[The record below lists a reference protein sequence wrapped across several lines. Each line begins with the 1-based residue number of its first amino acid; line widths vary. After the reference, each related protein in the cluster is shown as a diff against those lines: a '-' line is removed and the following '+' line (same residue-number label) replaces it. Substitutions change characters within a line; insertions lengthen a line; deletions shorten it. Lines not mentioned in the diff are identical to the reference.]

1 MAIKKRMKATKKKAA
16 PIKKTV
22 SGKKVSRPVM
32 STKQEEKT
40 KPEET
45 AVLPAKLKK
54 ETKSK
59 IAKPTKG
66 FKPAPAKPSR
76 RAKSKPKPRGL
87 IIFGAIVGVV
97 ILIAVI
103 GRLRQGPPAKLIPAK
118 VLAAYSLEEST
129 VGPLSSPRGIAV
141 SPDGSIYIAD
151 LGNHRVVKLGP
162 DGRVVD
168 TWGQKG
174 KAAGEFNEPS
184 GISVD
189 NQGAIYV
196 ADAWNGRIQKFT
208 AQGEY
213 LGEISAKA
221 GNFYSPR
228 SSAVDAKGFIYVAD
242 TGNSCIKKF
251 DGDAN
256 LVKHWGEY
264 GPGKERFQET
274 FGVCVGPKNRIY
286 VGDAGNR
293 RIKIFTDDG
302 KFIQEIR
309 VKGWQSG
316 VSWPML
322 AVDSGGRIYAAD
334 AQNNM
339 VWIYDA
345 EGKYLGSWGNQP
357 GKEIFASPLSIAIDI
372 QGAVYVSNMTRG
384 EIVKIAP
391 FVKN

>member
-1 MAIKKRMKATKKKAA
+1 MATKKKAKA
-16 PIKKTV
+16 ANKKRTSAKKAV
-22 SGKKVSRPVM
+22 SEKKAGRPVIAA
-32 STKQEEKT
+32 KQDAKT
-40 KPEET
+40 KPEE
-45 AVLPAKLKK
+45 AA
-54 ETKSK
+54 
-59 IAKPTKG
+59 AKPTKVSR
-66 FKPAPAKPSR
+66 PAVAKTSR
-76 RAKSKPKPRGL
+76 HGKSKPKPRGL

-103 GRLRQGPPAKLIPAK
+103 GKIRQGPPVKLIPAK
-118 VLAAYSLEEST
+118 VLAVYSLAEST

-189 NQGAIYV
+189 DQGAVYV

-208 AQGEY
+208 TQGEY

-228 SSAVDAKGFIYVAD
+228 NVAVDAGKYVYVAD
-242 TGNSCIKKF
+242 TGNSCVKKF
-251 DGDAN
+251 DADAN

-264 GPGKERFQET
+264 GPGRERFQET
-274 FGVCVGPKNRIY
+274 FGLGVGPKNRIY

-293 RIKIFTDDG
+293 RIKIFTAEG
-302 KFIQEIR
+302 KYLQEIR

-322 AVDSGGRIYAAD
+322 AVDSTGRVYAAD
-334 AQNNM
+334 VQNNM
-339 VWIYDA
+339 IWIYDS
-345 EGKYLGSWGNQP
+345 EGKYLGSWGNKP
-357 GKEIFASPLSIAIDI
+357 GKEIFASPLSITIDS
-372 QGAVYVSNMTRG
+372 QDVVYVSNMTRG
-384 EIVKIAP
+384 EIIKIAP
-391 FVKN
+391 YREK